1 MNECLLNRTEKEQ
14 SLRLKVRQ
22 HVNPL
27 SSKYQIPVNLPGNW
41 MCEAF
46 EDAQRPLIIDV
57 GCAKGILGTSICL
70 AYMHPSIRL
79 LLYHCPHVVSSP
91 ASSAGSW
98 LLKMAGGNSSCN
110 FLGLEI
116 RRPVVRHDMT

>member
-27 SSKYQIPVNLPGNW
+27 SSKYQIPVNLPGTW

-70 AYMHPSIRL
+70 VHMLYPPL
-79 LLYHCPHVVSSP
+79 LPYLQGPGCSRWLAGIPR
-91 ASSAGSW
+91 ATFSA
-98 LLKMAGGNSSCN
+98 
-110 FLGLEI
+110 
-116 RRPVVRHDMT
+116 